1 MRSASDIR
9 RRPGVLRDPIHPS
22 KTLTL
27 DSGKWR
33 NLHSRIIAFC
43 ANAADASTNITPRR
57 VPHECHHTVG
67 RAIQETESSTERS
80 GLDIFYST
88 CACRARPGKLDKGQI
103 SPNYLCRYHS
113 STGSRKKIVEK
124 GLLMGRAATARSR
137 QIRRTPAAPSLAPVA
152 EKHLLRYH
160 TSENRYPAADNSR
173 LTRDAAK
180 AYR

>member
-1 MRSASDIR
+1 MLQANKSRFNWQGIFLLSSGAMRSASDLR
-9 RRPGVLRDPIHPS
+9 RRPGVMRDPILPS

-43 ANAADASTNITPRR
+43 ANAADASTSITPRR

-88 CACRARPGKLDKGQI
+88 CACRARPGKLDKGPKI
-103 SPNYLCRYHS
+103 SGGPPLM
-113 STGSRKKIVEK
+113 TELK
-124 GLLMGRAATARSR
+124 GF
-137 QIRRTPAAPSLAPVA
+137 A
-152 EKHLLRYH
+152 EKLADG
-160 TSENRYPAADNSR
+160 SDSGACGNCPFAAN
-173 LTRDAAK
+173 
-180 AYR
+180 